1 MLHAITTAC
10 RVLWRRPAF
19 AATAVVTLGL
29 AAAANATILAV
40 VYGILLKPLPYQNPD
55 RLVAVWPGR
64 FQSNADLL
72 YLRDHA
78 AMFSDLAAVAPGWTM
93 ALTGSGD
100 PAKLTVA
107 RVSGNLFET
116 LGVQPSLG
124 RALRA
129 SDARTGSDAVIVL
142 THQLWKQKFAG
153 DAGIVGRSIRL
164 DRQSFQVVGVLPP
177 SFEVFNL
184 RTDAFTPFALDPSAW
199 YHRLS
204 FSLFV
209 ARLAPGRSL
218 EQADRDYRALIPEI
232 RRARGYP
239 NQYGE
244 TAHLQSLH
252 GAVVG
257 DTRSALMVVVA
268 AVAVMLLVA
277 AANVGI
283 LLLTRVAARGRELAI
298 RTALGASRARVA
310 LELVFEGVT
319 VALAGGVIGTLI
331 AWIALP
337 AVVRLLPRDIP
348 RTAEIAVD
356 WPVAAAVLVAA
367 ALSGLLFALAPA
379 LTSARI
385 KTAAL
390 IRTGAHSE
398 SRRSKRLRGLLAAGE
413 IGMALV
419 LATGAGLLIQSLW
432 RLQRIDPGFD
442 PARVLTL
449 HLQPANVGGR
459 DERPTAVFYDT
470 IIDKLRSLPGVVS
483 AGAIQHLPFSG
494 YSWNAAVDIE
504 GHPVPEGGQQPTVG
518 LRIVTPGY
526 FASVGQP
533 LLAGRDLER
542 QDAGRDSVVIVNQA
556 LAKTYFG
563 GVGHALGRT
572 IRIRGAGIQSAWMS
586 VVGVV
591 GDVRHT
597 SLMAPV
603 VPEIYTSVSARS
615 IPAMMI
621 AVRAVGPPLAHGPA
635 IREAIWS
642 LEPNVPISDVQ
653 TMEAKIGESL
663 ARPRLLVSV
672 LGGFAAGSLVLV
684 LVGVYG
690 VIAYST
696 AQRRREMAIMMALGA
711 GRSRIVRVVLAEGLL
726 YASLGVAVGVP
737 AALAASRLLRT
748 VLYGIAPT
756 DPTTYAALAVTVTGV
771 VLAASLEPALRV
783 SRLDPSRALNQD

>member
-1 MLHAITTAC
+1 
-10 RVLWRRPAF
+10 
-19 AATAVVTLGL
+19 
-29 AAAANATILAV
+29 
-40 VYGILLKPLPYQNPD
+40 
-55 RLVAVWPGR
+55 
-64 FQSNADLL
+64 
-72 YLRDHA
+72 
-78 AMFSDLAAVAPGWTM
+78 M

-116 LGVQPSLG
+116 LGVQPLLG
-124 RALRA
+124 RALHA
-129 SDARTGSDAVIVL
+129 GDARKGSDAVVVL
-142 THQLWKQKFAG
+142 TYQLWKQKFAG
-153 DAGIVGRSIRL
+153 DAGVVGRSIRL
-164 DRQSFQVVGVLPP
+164 EGQPFEVVGVLPP
-177 SFEVFNL
+177 TFEIFNL

-199 YHRLS
+199 YHQLS

-209 ARLAPGRSL
+209 ARLAPGRTL
-218 EQADRDYRALIPEI
+218 EQADLDYRALIPEI
-232 RRARGYP
+232 RRARSYP
-239 NQYGE
+239 KQYGE

-252 GAVVG
+252 AAVVG
-257 DTRSALMVVVA
+257 DARSALMVVVA

-283 LLLTRVAARGRELAI
+283 LLMTRVAARGREMAI
-298 RTALGASRARVA
+298 RTALGASRARIA
-310 LELVFEGVT
+310 LELVCEGVA

-331 AWIALP
+331 GWMALP
-337 AVVRLLPRDIP
+337 AVVTLLPRDTP

-367 ALSGLLFALAPA
+367 TLSGLLFALAPA
-379 LTSARI
+379 LTSTRI

-390 IRTGAHSE
+390 IRLGAHSE
-398 SRRSKRLRGLLAAGE
+398 SRRSKRLRGFLAAGE

-419 LATGAGLLIQSLW
+419 LTTGAGLLIQSLW
-432 RLQRIDPGFD
+432 RLQKIDPGFD
-442 PARVLTL
+442 STRVLTF
-449 HLQPANVGGR
+449 HLQPTNVGGR
-459 DERPTAVFYDT
+459 DEVRRRSFTT
-470 IIDKLRSLPGVVS
+470 RILDKLRSIRGVVS

-494 YSWNAAVDIE
+494 YSWNASVDIE
-504 GHPVPEGGQQPTVG
+504 GHPVPEGSQQPTVG

-533 LLAGRDLER
+533 FRAGRDLER
-542 QDAGRDSVVIVNQA
+542 QDAGRDNVVVVNQA
-556 LAKTYFG
+556 LSKTYFG
-563 GVGHALGRT
+563 DSGHALGRKL
-572 IRIRGAGIQSAWMS
+572 RIRGRGIQSGWMT

-597 SLMAPV
+597 SLTAPV
-603 VPEIYTSVSARS
+603 IPEIYTSVSARS

-621 AVRAVGPPLAHGPA
+621 AVRAAGAPLAHVPA

-642 LEPNVPISDVQ
+642 VEPNAPISDVQ

-711 GRSRIVRVVLAEGLL
+711 GRSKIIRLVLAEGLL
-726 YASLGVAVGVP
+726 YASTGVAIGIP

-748 VLYGIAPT
+748 VVYGIAPT
-756 DPTTYAALAVTVTGV
+756 DPTTYAALAVAVMGV

-783 SRLDPSRALNQD
+783 SRLDPSSALNQD